1 MAAPS
6 TYTPE
11 QKAAMAELTLD
22 EGMTIRQAQAT
33 LAAGYRDIPL
43 CKPSLQTIAD
53 EKNKAQLARTPEIP
67 ADEPT
72 ALVDGLA
79 RRSLALIGKQLAL
92 IEKKPD
98 TFDADDML
106 KIVRTLVEA
115 KSLAQPARNKGKDKP
130 ASLLQGLHSV
140 PGHTEDPN
148 AAVPASTPVSVHVAS

>member
-1 MAAPS
+1 
-6 TYTPE
+6 
-11 QKAAMAELTLD
+11 MAELTLD

-33 LAAGYRDIPL
+33 LEAGYKNVPP

-53 EKNKAQLARTPEIP
+53 KKKKAELARTPEIP
-67 ADEPT
+67 SEEPA

-92 IEKKPD
+92 IERKPD

-130 ASLLQGLHSV
+130 ESLLGGLHSV
-140 PGHTEDPN
+140 PTSEAEPTQHAP
-148 AAVPASTPVSVHVAS
+148 AAIRSSHA